1 MKLSR
6 RARRMAR
13 HHRRHRQ
20 RYTFNL
26 VSLMDIFTIL
36 VFFLLVNSADVQ
48 TLPNPKELTLPDS
61 TAETEGRQSVVV
73 MVTREGINLGAD
85 HIISI
90 EDALAS
96 EEATIPALSQALA
109 AAEMPAAAAPPPEP
123 AAEGGD
129 DAAEAGPPQR
139 EVTIMADEKLPYRL
153 LKKVMLSCTAADFG
167 RISLAVM
174 REGQG

>member
-20 RYTFNL
+20 RYSFNL

-48 TLPNPKELTLPDS
+48 TLPNPKELSLPES

-73 MVTREGINLGAD
+73 MVSGDSIKIDGR
-85 HIISI
+85 HILDVD
-90 EDALAS
+90 EALAS
-96 EEATIPALSQALA
+96 EEATLPDLIQALSR
-109 AAEMPAAAAPPPEP
+109 EPRVDPAPQEPE
-123 AAEGGD
+123 AAEG
-129 DAAEAGPPQR
+129 APPQR
-139 EVTIMADEKLPYRL
+139 EVTVMADENLPYRL

-174 REGQG
+174 HKGQS